1 MKIKVTEKQEQHDI
15 WGIFIEVNPDKNISC
30 REVANK
36 LKKYLT
42 NEAEMSYNSTSIKIS
57 PEK

>member
-1 MKIKVTEKQEQHDI
+1 MKIKVIEKQEQHDI
-15 WGIFIEVNPDKNISC
+15 WGMLIQANPDKNISYS
-30 REVANK
+30 EVANK

-57 PEK
+57 SEK

>member
-1 MKIKVTEKQEQHDI
+1 MGV
-15 WGIFIEVNPDKNISC
+15 FIQANPDKNISYS
-30 REVANK
+30 EVANK
-36 LKKYLT
+36 LKRYLT

>member
-1 MKIKVTEKQEQHDI
+1 L
-15 WGIFIEVNPDKNISC
+15 GIFIEVNPDKNISC
-30 REVANK
+30 SEVANK

>member
-1 MKIKVTEKQEQHDI
+1 MKIKIIEKQERHDV
-15 WGIFIEVNPDKNISC
+15 WGMLIQANPDKNLSC
-30 REVANK
+30 NEVAKK

-57 PEK
+57 PEI